1 MGKRSARPS
10 RTTSRCALQLGNR
23 DGKRM
28 PEYDP
33 LHVARSTLQE
43 NCKCLR
49 AIGRIECETVLGCE
63 PLGRLPFRGRVAVA
77 LPQPVHDVEGAGS
90 GERYC
95 TVREQPPGG
104 VREPR
109 CSPAVSDDPWCDAD
123 AHDARRPAEY
133 SDGEGEARSSTA
145 GAEWEDDRVRRA
157 GELAGELQSR
167 ERSEERRVG
176 KECRTRW
183 SADAET
189 RQLDVSGS
197 CS

>member
-43 NCKCLR
+43 NCECLR
-49 AIGRIECETVLGCE
+49 AIGRIERETVLGCE
-63 PLGRLPFRGRVAVA
+63 PFGRLPFRGRVAVA
-77 LPQPVHDVEGAGS
+77 LPQPVPDVEGAGS

-109 CSPAVSDDPWCDAD
+109 GSPAVSADLWCDAH
-123 AHDARRPAEY
+123 AQVARRPAETR
-133 SDGEGEARSSTA
+133 DDEGGVRTGTARA
-145 GAEWEDDRVRRA
+145 
-157 GELAGELQSR
+157 
-167 ERSEERRVG
+167 
-176 KECRTRW
+176 
-183 SADAET
+183 
-189 RQLDVSGS
+189 
-197 CS
+197 